1 MTVPNVNLNARY
13 SDINGS
19 DIVKWSIGPKEFL
32 GLIDNAEYVFTDSF
46 HCTAFS
52 IIFKKNFYC
61 FDRGGREKKMN
72 SRLLS
77 ILNVLGIPERF
88 VNINKTDGFV
98 FENIDYREVDNKL
111 SDYIMDSE
119 NWLKRVLE

>member
-1 MTVPNVNLNARY
+1 
-13 SDINGS
+13 
-19 DIVKWSIGPKEFL
+19 
-32 GLIDNAEYVFTDSF
+32 
-46 HCTAFS
+46 
-52 IIFKKNFYC
+52 
-61 FDRGGREKKMN
+61 MN

-98 FENIDYREVDNKL
+98 FENIDYHEVDNKL